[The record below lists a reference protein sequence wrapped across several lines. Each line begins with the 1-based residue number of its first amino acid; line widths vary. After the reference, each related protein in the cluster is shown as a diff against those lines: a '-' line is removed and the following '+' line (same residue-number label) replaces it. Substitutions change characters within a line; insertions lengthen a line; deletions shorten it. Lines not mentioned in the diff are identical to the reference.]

1 MAMFNDVGGVP
12 VVSASTGHDGAGW
25 GGGSWVFALV
35 IIFFALVFFRG
46 GFGHENRENGA
57 PAAAAF
63 TEINGRFNA
72 LEGQIAH
79 VSDLAELRHIEQQN
93 CDTNM
98 NVTKTGFE
106 LSKEILLST
115 NATQRQLAE
124 CCCATQRGIDKL
136 AYDGAQNTCQII
148 TNSNENTGRIL
159 TELKNAEITA
169 LRDKLA
175 ERDLALSQCRQ
186 NAVLIEALKPP
197 CPIPAYPTC
206 NPNWPSP
213 GYYGAPFA
221 GFGGFNGGGCCGG
234 NGFANGFAA

>member
-1 MAMFNDVGGVP
+1 MGMFTDVGGVP
-12 VVSASTGHDGAGW
+12 AVAATSGGHDGGW
-25 GGGSWVFALV
+25 GGSWIFALV

-46 GFGHENRENGA
+46 GLGHDGHHDGNGA

-79 VSDLAELRHIEQQN
+79 VSDLAELRRIEQQN
-93 CDTNM
+93 CETNL

-106 LSKEILLST
+106 LSKEILIG
-115 NATQRQLAE
+115 NNVIQRQLAD
-124 CCCATQRGIDKL
+124 CCCTTQRGIDKL
-136 AYDGAQNTCQII
+136 AYEGAQNTCQII
-148 TNSNENTGRIL
+148 TNSNENTGKIL
-159 TELKNAEITA
+159 AELKQQEITA

-175 ERDLALSQCRQ
+175 ERDLALSQCHQ
-186 NAVLIEALKPP
+186 NATLIAALKPP

-206 NPNWPSP
+206 NPNWPP
-213 GYYGAPFA
+213 QGYYGAPA
-221 GFGGFNGGGCCGG
+221 GFGFGGGGCCG